1 MTAENVRPL
10 REGFVAPEAP
20 VAAAAG
26 APPELELPT
35 PPQAPLPSQKELN
48 QPPPE
53 PPLSEADI
61 ARAQIVANPDTWPV
75 TVQLLYKPI
84 RTEKGE
90 VVNSLTFREP
100 TAGEINRIG
109 NPTRILWDGEVIIEE
124 RKMTFIMAALC
135 GLLPPT
141 LNQLDP
147 RDWNS
152 CAWKLRSFF
161 LPDPRAYS
169 ATISFSTA
177 TGSRIT
183 TINRPMS
190 FWR

>member
-1 MTAENVRPL
+1 LTAENVRPL

-20 VAAAAG
+20 VAAAG

-48 QPPPE
+48 QPLPE

-90 VVNSLTFREP
+90 VVKSLTFREP

-152 CAWKLRSFF
+152 CAWKLRRFF
-161 LPDPRAYS
+161 LPDPRAL
-169 ATISFSTA
+169 
-177 TGSRIT
+177 
-183 TINRPMS
+183 
-190 FWR
+190 

>member
-1 MTAENVRPL
+1 M
-10 REGFVAPEAP
+10 
-20 VAAAAG
+20 
-26 APPELELPT
+26 
-35 PPQAPLPSQKELN
+35 
-48 QPPPE
+48 
-53 PPLSEADI
+53 
-61 ARAQIVANPDTWPV
+61 

-161 LPDPRAYS
+161 LPDPRAY
-169 ATISFSTA
+169 
-177 TGSRIT
+177 
-183 TINRPMS
+183 
-190 FWR
+190 